1 MFILSLPPEYGA
13 SFMPGSSTANCITST
28 LQIRAIEQANNS
40 LIQCAVGIDGK
51 LNQTYFPSPAH
62 LLIQGIEYS
71 MNEGIINFI
80 HAHKH
85 TQ

>member
-40 LIQCAVGIDGK
+40 LIQCAVGIDGRV
-51 LNQTYFPSPAH
+51 NRTYFPSPAH
-62 LLIQGIEYS
+62 LLIQGIEYAV
-71 MNEGIINFI
+71 NEGIILNN
-80 HAHKH
+80 
-85 TQ
+85 